1 MEKKILLICLLFLL
15 LSSCTLPSIIIL
27 KDPLTDKEHVDLG
40 YIYERQG
47 KLELAKKEYKK
58 AIGKNKKLWQ
68 AYFNLGNV
76 YAKMWEFEKA
86 EEAYRKALYLNKND
100 PDTLNNLAYVL
111 YKQGRKEEG
120 LEYINKALRIREKQE
135 YLETKRALESKW

>member
-1 MEKKILLICLLFLL
+1 MERKILLICLLFLL
-15 LSSCTLPSIIIL
+15 LSSCTSPSIILL
-27 KDPLTDKEHVDLG
+27 KDPLKDKEHIDLG

-47 KLELAKKEYKK
+47 KLELAEKEYKK

-86 EEAYRKALYLNKND
+86 EEAYRKALCLNKND
-100 PDTLNNLAYVL
+100 PDILNNLAYVL
-111 YKQGRKEEG
+111 YKQGRKDEG
-120 LEYINKALRIREKQE
+120 LKYINKALSIQAKPE
-135 YLETKRALESKW
+135 YLETKQALESKW